1 MEKYRL
7 IAKDCMP
14 FYLNGE
20 ECAGNAIG
28 ESDAKPKWE
37 EICLRNLVKSIIP
50 VRIYDDAALQDD
62 DSKLAY
68 SPIENKPYHWHSD
81 AGDVEKRVWLAG
93 RYVGTAQIE
102 GRTIEI
108 RPRFGNLWLVHIL
121 DDIFHFQ
128 ITANEQLPAKGEY
141 NELIRRILW
150 RLWIRKFSAADRYG
164 LPRQTIKQTHRGIQ
178 FRGHLNTRKS
188 IFPFFTK
195 RQAVSEYREKDL
207 DDTICRIIYKAY
219 DILVNKRINRN
230 LVPNQIQDSL
240 NSLYNHYQGV
250 PISISSYD
258 YRDISYKS
266 IYVSWKPLVDFSWQ
280 VLQQDC
286 FYKQKESCGES
297 FSIFFDMAEIWE
309 AFLRKKL
316 GEGFAEDGWRVLSI
330 EECRRGIYTNQFYHR
345 EIIPD
350 IILRK
355 GNDYM
360 VFDAKY
366 KLMSGNRNDVDRNDV
381 FQIHTYIQF
390 VQHHMGN
397 VVIGGLLYPI
407 STEEEENKESSILG
421 TNEFYSD
428 NIFGLDGKYKTA
440 FIVDGVVCSEFKE
453 DNSDNADK
461 LHKRKEDY
469 INVFDENVN
478 AMIGRINEILKKKIA
493 NQRD

>member
-1 MEKYRL
+1 
-7 IAKDCMP
+7 MP
-14 FYLNGE
+14 FYINGKV
-20 ECAGNAIG
+20 CDNNAIG
-28 ESDAKPKWE
+28 ESDSNLKWG
-37 EICLRNLVKSIIP
+37 EICLRDLVNSIIP
-50 VRIYDDAALQDD
+50 VRIYDDTALHDD

-68 SPIENKPYHWHSD
+68 SPIENKPYRWHTND
-81 AGDVEKRVWLAG
+81 GEIERRVWLAG
-93 RYVGTAQIE
+93 RYVGTAQIKD
-102 GRTIEI
+102 RSIEI
-108 RPRFGNLWLVHIL
+108 QPRFGNVWLIHIL

-128 ITANEQLPAKGEY
+128 LTANEQKSAKGEY

-150 RLWIRKFSAADRYG
+150 QLWIRKFSAADRYG
-164 LPRQTIKQTHRGIQ
+164 LPRRTIKRTHRGVQI
-178 FRGHLNTRKS
+178 RGRLNARKS
-188 IFPFFTK
+188 IFPFYTK

-230 LVPNQIQDSL
+230 QVPNQIQDSL

-250 PISISSYD
+250 PISISLQD
-258 YRDISYKS
+258 YQDISYKS

-280 VLQQDC
+280 IIQQDC
-286 FYKQKESCGES
+286 FYKQKESKGES

-316 GEGFAEDGWRVLSI
+316 GEGFAKDGWRVLSI
-330 EECRRGIYTNQFYHR
+330 DECRREIYANQFYHR

-350 IILRK
+350 IILQK
-355 GNDYM
+355 GDSYM

-366 KLMSGNRNDVDRNDV
+366 KLMNGNKNDVDRTDV

-407 STEEEENKESSILG
+407 STEGEENKESSILG
-421 TNEFYSD
+421 TSKFYSD
-428 NIFGLDGKYKTA
+428 NLFGIDGKPDTA

-453 DNSDNADK
+453 DNGANAE
-461 LHKRKEDY
+461 KEEKEVY
-469 INVFDENVN
+469 LKVFDENVN
-478 AMIGRINEILKKKIA
+478 ALIERIKEKLKEKTA
-493 NQRD
+493 N